1 MEIESERETTRD
13 GGNKCDTTSQ
23 LQKFLELTY
32 FGVMEVWESVGVT
45 AARFPVRGRGPRYS
59 VLLEVAASSWPAASR
74 NFQVFKSPLL
84 IL

>member
-59 VLLEVAASSWPAASR
+59 VVSGVGANTWPTAWGNFNLSYHPFELL
-74 NFQVFKSPLL
+74 
-84 IL
+84 